1 MGKNTWS
8 KSRLVID
15 IRYISPVLVLTLKK
29 AVRTCDAYCFY
40 GRGTRTAMQAKP
52 ALHKFDLTK
61 SKIWS
66 LTYLSGSRP
75 VPDTKK
81 QHTSAMY
88 TVFLAGVQGLEPW
101 ALGFGDQCSTN

>member
-1 MGKNTWS
+1 
-8 KSRLVID
+8 
-15 IRYISPVLVLTLKK
+15 
-29 AVRTCDAYCFY
+29 
-40 GRGTRTAMQAKP
+40 MQAKP
-52 ALHKFDLTK
+52 AMHKFDLTK

-66 LTYLSGSRP
+66 LTYLTGSRP